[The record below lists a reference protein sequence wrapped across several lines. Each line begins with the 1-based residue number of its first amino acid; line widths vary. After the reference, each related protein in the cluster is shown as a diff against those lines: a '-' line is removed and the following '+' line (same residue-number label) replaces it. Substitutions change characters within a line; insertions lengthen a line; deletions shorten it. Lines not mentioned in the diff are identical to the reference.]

1 MGGEGPVWTTKYMLQ
16 HISDALHNSPGD
28 EMRYSTFL
36 IFCKTRRET
45 KFATVFCFAQLA
57 GEEMCYSTF
66 LIFCTTRRETKFATV
81 VFLWPTRRETKC
93 ATARF

>member
-16 HISDALHNSPGD
+16 HISDVLHNSPGD

-45 KFATVFCFAQLA
+45 KFATV
-57 GEEMCYSTF
+57 
-66 LIFCTTRRETKFATV
+66 

-93 ATARF
+93 ATAHF

>member
-16 HISDALHNSPGD
+16 HISDVLHNSPGD
-28 EMRYSTFL
+28 
-36 IFCKTRRET
+36 
-45 KFATVFCFAQLA
+45 
-57 GEEMCYSTF
+57 EMCYSTF

-81 VFLWPTRRETKC
+81 VFFAQLAGRRNVLQHILEFFGTTRRETKC